1 MKRFANIKMC
11 VLNYMLLLTGLIVA
25 FSCNKQLDINSPR
38 QQNEEGQWTRYED
51 ARSGLMGMY
60 GLFRAAV
67 ADNNAHWLWGEL
79 RNGDFLSVTRP
90 DLKAVI
96 EGRLNASYPV
106 IQSITNWR
114 RFYAVINACNL
125 FIERVEG
132 CLQDKRYTEAYLKLD
147 IAQARALRAFA
158 YFYMVRIWGDVPLL
172 IQSKE
177 GNFEALARTPQ
188 AEVLSFAE
196 QELIAAA
203 PRLPFLYSGPDPE
216 QTFPANYYGNDLQ
229 SWRNALITRLAAYA
243 LLSHIA
249 AWKGNYIDVA
259 VYTEYIVNNF
269 QKSNLSML
277 SIDGLV
283 GPSGGS
289 GGSVFDATRDNF
301 NQLIGFPFIQNLGE
315 TTITGHIEQLTLAN
329 TTNFPMSKQLPDMYV
344 PKDTIG
350 RLFPTENGNDAR
362 FGVDSRY
369 TPPLLYDAYFENYNA
384 EIPVFKKIRVINGGT
399 GGTNGPGSFAVYNSS
414 IVFTRLEEIRLL
426 RAEALAVLGQK
437 EAAGEEL
444 NKVKS
449 NRGINPYLSSSPKDV
464 LTEIFEERRREL
476 LGEGWRWYDLVRYNR
491 LKRNNPAFNALLDNG
506 GIYWPIAQ
514 EVLNRNPKLEQNSY
528 WK

>member
-1 MKRFANIKMC
+1 MKSVIKTLKYNLYC
-11 VLNYMLLLTGLIVA
+11 LLIITALFTGMA
-25 FSCNKQLDINSPR
+25 CENELDLDSSR
-38 QQNEEGQWTRYED
+38 QQNEAGQWTKYED
-51 ARSGLMGMY
+51 ARSGLMGLY
-60 GLFRAAV
+60 GLLRAAI

-79 RNGDFLSVTRP
+79 RNGDFLSVARP

-96 EGRLNASYPV
+96 DGRLNASYPV

-114 RFYAVINACNL
+114 RFYAAINACNL
-125 FIERVEG
+125 FIERVQG
-132 CLQDKRYTEAYLKLD
+132 CMHDKRYTEAYYKVD
-147 IAQARALRAFA
+147 VAQARALRAFA
-158 YFYMVRIWGDVPLL
+158 YFYMVRIWGDVPLI
-172 IQSKE
+172 IQTNE
-177 GNFEALARTPQ
+177 GSFDALPRTPQ
-188 AEVLSFAE
+188 AEVLAFAE

-216 QTFPANYYGNDLQ
+216 QNFPANYYGNDSPAWL
-229 SWRNALITRLAAYA
+229 NALINRLAAYA
-243 LLSHIA
+243 LLAHIS
-249 AWKGNYIDVA
+249 AWKGQYINVA

-277 SIDGLV
+277 STAELV
-283 GPSGGS
+283 GPPGGS
-289 GGSVFDATRDNF
+289 GGSLYDARQDNF
-301 NQLIGFPFIQNLGE
+301 NQLIGFPFMQNRGE

-329 TTNFPMSKQLPDMYV
+329 TTVYPMSKQLPDIYV

-350 RLFPTENGNDAR
+350 SMFPAGNGNDSR
-362 FGVDSRY
+362 FGVDIRY

-384 EIPVFKKIRVINGGT
+384 EIPVFKKIRVIDGGAGANG
-399 GGTNGPGSFAVYNSS
+399 NFSVYNSS

-437 EAAGEEL
+437 DAAGEEL
-444 NKVKS
+444 NKVRA
-449 NRGINPYLSSSPKDV
+449 NRSVNPYLSSANKDL

-491 LKRNNPAFNALLDNG
+491 LKRNDPAFNALLQDG
-506 GIYWPIAQ
+506 GIYWPVAQ
-514 EVLNRNPKLEQNSY
+514 EVLNRNSKLEQNSY